1 MQRAAVVV
9 IGAGQAGLAVSQLLT
24 AASVDHVVLERGR
37 TAERWRSQSWD
48 SLRMLTPNWMSR
60 LPGWSY
66 RGPAPTGY
74 LRAAEVAGYL
84 DEYAESFGAPVLRGV
99 DVQSVRAGAEGYLVA
114 STASGCVRDRLARR
128 GGPADG

>member
-37 TAERWRSQSWD
+37 AAERWRSQRWD

-74 LRAAEVAGYL
+74 MRAAEVAGL
-84 DEYAESFGAPVLRGV
+84 SRR
-99 DVQSVRAGAEGYLVA
+99 VRRV
-114 STASGCVRDRLARR
+114 VRCTGRARR
-128 GGPADG
+128 RRTVRPRRRGAAISSPAMAVAGWPTPS